1 MTTTNNIKW
10 EAHAC
15 LPLHP
20 QADFGPIDRLHAA
33 GVNYVSINIGMDMNP
48 LSLVMAVIAGFRA
61 TIAASPG
68 RYVLASSVADIERA
82 AVEQKLAIGFDLE
95 GAMPLLEQPE
105 MVALYSSLGVRQM
118 HLAYNRNN
126 AVAGGCH
133 DEVQG
138 LTPLGHRVVAAINAA
153 GVLMDCSHTGRQCS
167 LDIMAASAKPVI
179 FSHSNPLALVEH
191 GRNVTD
197 EQIKACAATGG
208 VVCVSGVSFFLGT
221 TTPGADDVARH
232 AAYVADLVGV
242 AHTGIGL
249 DISFPQPGL
258 DDTPPGDYD
267 PTYWWPKSAGYNRA
281 LSRTTYPPVESWTVM
296 ADALQ
301 RTGMTADEADRVMGG
316 NMMRVAGQTWL

>member
-1 MTTTNNIKW
+1 MIKW

-20 QADFGPIDRLHAA
+20 QADFAPIDALHAA

-48 LSLVMAVIAGFRA
+48 VSQVMAVIAGFRA
-61 TIAASPG
+61 TIAAQPD
-68 RYVLASSVADIERA
+68 RYVLAHSVADIDRA
-82 AVEQKLAIGFDLE
+82 AADGKLAIGFDLE
-95 GAMPLLEQPE
+95 GAMPLLDQPD

-133 DEVQG
+133 AEVQG
-138 LTPLGHRVVAAINAA
+138 LTPLGRQVVAAINAA

-167 LDIMAASAKPVI
+167 LDIMAASAQPVI

-208 VVCVSGVSFFLGT
+208 VTCVSGVSMFLGT
-221 TTPGADDVARH
+221 RTPGADDVARH
-232 AAYVADLVGV
+232 AAYVANLVGV
-242 AHTGIGL
+242 DHAGIGL
-249 DISFPQPGL
+249 DISFRQPEL
-258 DDTPPGDYD
+258 NDNPPGDYD
-267 PTYWWPKSAGYNRA
+267 PSYWWPKSAGYDRA
-281 LSRTTYPPVESWTVM
+281 LSRSTYPPVESWLVLGE
-296 ADALQ
+296 ALQ
-301 RTGMTADEADRVMGG
+301 RTGMTVDEAALVMGG
-316 NMMRVAGQTWL
+316 NMMRVARQVWH